1 MQKRKPIP
9 ELSDAEEASI
19 QQGIAGDPDNPEWTA
34 EDFANAK
41 PFAEVFPE
49 LAKSIAEEG
58 IVVVGD
64 PKLNKIVALDRKVVE
79 KFESEGGDWQER
91 INEILRKAVG
101 L

>member
-1 MQKRKPIP
+1 MAPTKQSPGFVPGRGYSQ
-9 ELSDAEEASI
+9 EDWDEVS
-19 QQGIAGDPDNPEWTA
+19 DNPQWTA

>member
-1 MQKRKPIP
+1 MAPTKQSPGFVPGRGYSQ
-9 ELSDAEEASI
+9 EDWDDVS
-19 QQGIAGDPDNPEWTA
+19 DNPQWTA

-49 LAKSIAEEG
+49 LAKSIQDDGVEV
-58 IVVVGD
+58 IGD
-64 PKLNKIVALDRKVVE
+64 PTVSKVVALDRRVIE
-79 KFESEGGDWQER
+79 KFQSEGGDWQER

>member
-1 MQKRKPIP
+1 MQKRRPIP
-9 ELSDAEEASI
+9 ELTDAEEARI
-19 QQGIAGDPDNPEWTA
+19 QRGIAEDADNPQWTA

-64 PKLNKIVALDRKVVE
+64 PKASKIVALDRKVVE